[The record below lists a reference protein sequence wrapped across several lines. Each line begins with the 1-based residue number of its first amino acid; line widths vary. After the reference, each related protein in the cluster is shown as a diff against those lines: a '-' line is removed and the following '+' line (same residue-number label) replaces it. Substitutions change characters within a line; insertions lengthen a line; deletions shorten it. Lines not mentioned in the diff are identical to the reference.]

1 MTTLPATKP
10 TRERIVEIDTR
21 IADISHE
28 LWRLGFDRNRKA
40 ESVHYA
46 AGDKRIPG
54 PKDAR
59 GRYDMVWEL
68 TTPQAAAKVAALPAD
83 HHGHYSVSEWQAVC
97 HEITT
102 LGQEQADLSQVWYEH
117 RWSRFYFVTNTNGHI
132 HKDTSCSTCYDST
145 EFQWLTHLSDQTE
158 AEAVADW
165 GKVLC
170 SVCYP
175 SAPTEWTDGE
185 PLAKIVAREEAAIR
199 KAERTAKKLEKA
211 LLPDGSTITLTVLA
225 RGTHW
230 DRNLR
235 QHVEGE
241 FTRHC
246 EITTLAQAKTWLRE
260 ISDAKAEGRIDRSYA
275 AERGCW
281 TPENEEWVVAAIAAK
296 IDSTPEAVAAEA
308 KEKAEKKAKK
318 YGY

>member
-10 TRERIVEIDTR
+10 SRERIVEIDTR
-21 IADISHE
+21 IAEISHE
-28 LWRLGFDRNRKA
+28 LWRLGFERNRKA
-40 ESVHYA
+40 ESVHHA

-54 PKDAR
+54 PEDAR

-83 HHGHYSVSEWQAVC
+83 HYGHHSVSEWQAVC

-102 LGQEQADLSQVWYEH
+102 LAQEQTDLSHVWYEH

-132 HKDTSCSTCYDST
+132 HKDTNCSTCYDTT

-175 SAPTEWTDGE
+175 TAPTEWTDGE
-185 PLAKIVAREEAAIR
+185 PLAKIAAREEAAIR

-211 LLPDGSTITLTVLA
+211 LLPDGSTTTLTVIA
-225 RGTHW
+225 RGTYW

-235 QHVEGE
+235 QNVEGE
-241 FTRHC
+241 YTRHC

-260 ISDAKAEGRIDRSYA
+260 ISDAKAEGRIDRSYT
-275 AERGCW
+275 AERNCW
-281 TPENEEWVVAAIAAK
+281 TPENEQWVVKAIAAK
-296 IDSTPEAVAAEA
+296 IGSTPAAVAVEA
-308 KEKAEKKAKK
+308 KAKAEVKAAK
-318 YGY
+318 YR